1 MKNVC
6 ISKDYIMHD
15 ELCKKNHLSYL
26 DTIESG
32 AEEDI
37 FPKIVRIIYCRILLS
52 FKWLFLF
59 QKI

>member
-1 MKNVC
+1 MR

-15 ELCKKNHLSYL
+15 VLCKKTHLSYL

-37 FPKIVRIIYCRILLS
+37 FPKISRIIYCRTFIV
-52 FKWLFLF
+52 
-59 QKI
+59 I

>member
-37 FPKIVRIIYCRILLS
+37 FPKIVRIIYCHTFIV
-52 FKWLFLF
+52 
-59 QKI
+59 I